1 VKDHLRQLV
10 SGQANPLLARCLA
23 REYAQARILQ
33 TLQERGAFR
42 CWAFQG
48 GTALRFLYGLP
59 RFSEDLD
66 FALERAEAP
75 VAFRDYLK
83 SVAADFA
90 AEGYAV
96 RVTVSGR
103 KTVRAAFVNLPGLP
117 FELGLSPHRSEV
129 LSVKVKLDARPPAGA
144 GLATSIVR
152 RHVTLHLQHHD
163 PASLLA
169 GKLHAVLARPWLK
182 GRDVFDLVWYLSD
195 RSWPAPNLTL
205 LNNALAQT
213 GWGGPALTAH
223 TWRKALAQ
231 KVASADWGGVMR
243 DVRPFL
249 EREQD
254 ADLLTR
260 ANLLKLLA
268 QSQDGQAGQLK

>member
-1 VKDHLRQLV
+1 MKDHLRQLV

-23 REYAQARILQ
+23 REYLQARILQ

-96 RVTVSGR
+96 RVTVNDR

-213 GWGGPALTAH
+213 GWGGPALTAQ

-231 KVASADWGGVMR
+231 NVSQADWGGVMR

-268 QSQDGQAGQLK
+268 QSQD